1 MSLPVSRRRRPPAA
15 FAAAEEFLV
24 GQARTMR
31 WADFTRAMAY
41 WRREAR
47 PEDPD
52 KKARSDWDHRG
63 FGLHDGL
70 RGTGLVEGELTPVAK
85 ATLAGALGP
94 IEDELFAADWAA
106 AKAVHGDAT
115 TTAHLARTP
124 RQRRHDALVELAIRG
139 ATAQPGGKRPA
150 PLVSIVLGYAAFK
163 NICELADGTLLAP
176 SEAAAVLADDALLE
190 RIIFDGPSRVIDVGE
205 ARSFTGATRRALE
218 LRDRHCQGAGCHVP
232 GHRCQGDH
240 RWRHSDG
247 GPTIA
252 ANGELRCGPHNRQ
265 REKPLPQPI
274 PPSQPPTELSLEER
288 AAHLETLRAK
298 TRDHIRHNP
307 RYGYVPIDDACSA
320 TPAARHH
327 RYVPAGKYEQSDLR
341 PGDRDDVRDAGRWF
355 VVVSGPP
362 GSGKS
367 TISRPLAQEL
377 RLPLI
382 AKDTIKD
389 ALMAVMAVPD
399 VNASRMI
406 GRGAVAAMFAVATQA
421 PGGAVL
427 DCNLHRSFAVA
438 DLRRLPGQV
447 LELFCR
453 CDRAVALS
461 RYRLR
466 AGSRA
471 VGHFDTERSADELWH
486 DDVSEPVDA
495 GWPVVEVDTNHPV
508 DLAAVVSLIRR
519 HTGAH

>member
-1 MSLPVSRRRRPPAA
+1 MFAVLEAGVNEALGLDPDTLGDAELTVALDAIRGAEARLAATRARLVAAADARRTFAPSGHLNAASWLADRNHSPVGDAQADVRLARRLPGMPVTRAAFEAGTITARHAHVLAGLAAPATAAA

-106 AKAVHGDAT
+106 AKAVHGDAI

-205 ARSFTGATRRALE
+205 ARSFTGATRRAIE

-240 RWRHSDG
+240 RWRYSDD
-247 GPTIA
+247 GPTIQ
-252 ANGELRCGPHNRQ
+252 ANGELKCGPHNRQ
-265 REKPLPQPI
+265 REKPLPKPI
-274 PPSQPPTELSLEER
+274 PPRQPPTELSLEER
-288 AAHLETLRAK
+288 AAHLEALRAK
-298 TRDHIRHNP
+298 TRDQIRHNP
-307 RYGYVPIDDACSA
+307 RYGYVPIDD
-320 TPAARHH
+320 P
-327 RYVPAGKYEQSDLR
+327 
-341 PGDRDDVRDAGRWF
+341 
-355 VVVSGPP
+355 
-362 GSGKS
+362 
-367 TISRPLAQEL
+367 
-377 RLPLI
+377 
-382 AKDTIKD
+382 
-389 ALMAVMAVPD
+389 
-399 VNASRMI
+399 
-406 GRGAVAAMFAVATQA
+406 
-421 PGGAVL
+421 
-427 DCNLHRSFAVA
+427 
-438 DLRRLPGQV
+438 
-447 LELFCR
+447 
-453 CDRAVALS
+453 
-461 RYRLR
+461 
-466 AGSRA
+466 
-471 VGHFDTERSADELWH
+471 
-486 DDVSEPVDA
+486 
-495 GWPVVEVDTNHPV
+495 
-508 DLAAVVSLIRR
+508 
-519 HTGAH
+519 